1 VAVLEDPF
9 PGGAREYNR
18 GDLEARKGRGWG
30 TESVAMYTSS
40 FEQVK
45 RPGGAVRGGGED
57 LKKRLDLGSRE
68 GLGRRRKAEVV
79 YTGFLEQVWRP
90 GGTVPAVQKRTMG

>member
-1 VAVLEDPF
+1 
-9 PGGAREYNR
+9 
-18 GDLEARKGRGWG
+18 
-30 TESVAMYTSS
+30 MYTSS
-40 FEQVK
+40 FEHVK
-45 RPGGAVRGGGED
+45 RLGGVVRGGGED

-90 GGTVPAVQKRTMG
+90 GGTVPGGTEAIDGVMIERGSRRSWYGRGHRPGDMGF